1 MKLTHI
7 VAAVLI
13 ALAPPTFE
21 QCFDQYMRELVRIN
35 ENEAYM
41 VISHWEAVNQR
52 MLAMDAYI
60 ACREQAWQAWAMER
74 MRESLQLLWD

>member
-1 MKLTHI
+1 MKLFAI
-7 VAAVLI
+7 VAACVM
-13 ALAPPTFE
+13 LAPPTFE
-21 QCFDQYMRELVRIN
+21 ACFDQYLLELRGIN
-35 ENEAYM
+35 ENEAWQ

-52 MLAMDAYI
+52 MGAMDAYL

>member
-1 MKLTHI
+1 MKILAI
-7 VAAVLI
+7 VAACVM
-13 ALAPPTFE
+13 LAPPTFE

-52 MLAMDAYI
+52 MGAMQAYI
-60 ACREQAWQAWAMER
+60 TCREQAWQAWAMER